1 MARLF
6 GEGIAGLV
14 GPIWGFRD
22 SAELRNMSVRPPQ
35 PGLHFIAGRL
45 PQCRI
50 YSKDLALQIKA
61 SEGGRFG
68 LISPLPP
75 PR

>member
-6 GEGIAGLV
+6 GEGIAALV
-14 GPIWGFRD
+14 GPISGSRD

-50 YSKDLALQIKA
+50 YSKTSRCRSRRVKWAV
-61 SEGGRFG
+61 SG
-68 LISPLPP
+68 
-75 PR
+75 